1 MRELLEE
8 FIRYLEIEKHY
19 SSYTI
24 IGYQENIEDFMMHLE
39 SKHINSLKKVDY
51 KVIRDYLNI
60 LYERKYSK
68 KTISRYI
75 SSLRSFFRYLLVNK
89 YIIDNPMTLI
99 SNPKLDKKLPQFLS
113 INDME
118 KILEQPS
125 SDTKLGIRD
134 ALIIELLYSTGIRV
148 SELVNI
154 KLSDINHSLKQ
165 IKILGKGNKERYV
178 LYGNVCEELL
188 DKYIS
193 ESRSLLACDHDYLIV
208 NARGK
213 NITTR
218 AIRDILSKYAYS
230 INTHISPHTLR
241 HTFATHMLNEGADLR
256 TVQELL
262 GHENLSTTQVYTHIS
277 NERLRNIYLKNHP
290 RAREK

>member
-178 LYGNVCEELL
+178 LYGEVCEELL
-188 DKYIS
+188 DKYIN
-193 ESRSLLACDHDYLIV
+193 ESRSHLACDHDYLIV

-277 NERLRNIYLKNHP
+277 NERLRNVYLKNHP